1 MTMLTTLNQIEGARL
16 LTLRSMLKLEMK
28 GMSRSR
34 SPSAYS
40 MLKTMGFKGTRAQ
53 VLAELDEIRNE
64 LIGKE

>member
-40 MLKTMGFKGTRAQ
+40 MLKQMGFKGTRAQ
-53 VLAELDEIRNE
+53 VLAQMDEIRNE